1 MTMKQILVPIFSKE
15 PNLWAA
21 VHAMQLSER
30 INAKVYLFEYV
41 EEGEVSSIENSNV
54 KRGSKAINLLNLS
67 QKEGKNVHIRVKGN
81 FLEKCT
87 KFIREHGIDLLV
99 LSIPNRASYKQ
110 WVLEL
115 LKTVKKQKLC
125 SVEIVKK

>member
-1 MTMKQILVPIFSKE
+1 MAMKQILVPIFSKE
-15 PNLWAA
+15 PNLWTA
-21 VHAMQLSER
+21 VHAMQLAER

-41 EEGEVSSIENSNV
+41 EEGEVSSIENRNV
-54 KRGSKAINLLNLS
+54 KRSSKGINLLNLS

-87 KFIREHGIDLLV
+87 KFIKEHGIDLLV
-99 LSIPNRASYKQ
+99 LSIPNKPSYKQ